1 MTKNILTVIFCMAG
15 SAAICWLCDWKAKV
29 VAWMLIFWVVIAV
42 GVAGATLS
50 EQIRAK
56 KNNRRQ
62 RKMAISSKK
71 ALEAAK
77 VIVDFCNE
85 QRGCQNCIF
94 RLYGA
99 DHWKCHMYA
108 FDLQDV
114 LSNIEAKKKNHGFI

>member
-1 MTKNILTVIFCMAG
+1 
-15 SAAICWLCDWKAKV
+15 
-29 VAWMLIFWVVIAV
+29 
-42 GVAGATLS
+42 
-50 EQIRAK
+50 
-56 KNNRRQ
+56 
-62 RKMAISSKK
+62 MAISSKR

-85 QRGCQNCIF
+85 QNGCQNCIF

-114 LSNIEAKKKNHGFI
+114 LSNIEAKKKNRGWI